1 MVHHRAFSLKNLGYW
16 WEHRQTTERFHSRVL
31 VTDGSTHTPQSVFTQ
46 VLATDGSTDRPQS
59 VFTQE
64 SWLRMGAQTDHR
76 AFSLKSLGY
85 GWEHR
90 QTTERFHSRV
100 LVTDGSTDRPQSVF
114 TQESWLRMGAQT
126 DRSVFP
132 QESGI
137 LMWVQI
143 TVYFPSR
150 IWDTDVSTD
159 NSVFSLKNH
168 GFTCPHRPQN
178 VFTQEPQINPLGPRP
193 PVTAHSF
200 SLPWNPRPSS
210 SGQLADA
217 PY

>member
-1 MVHHRAFSLKNLGYW
+1 MSSDNSPKRFSLKKLHYKEEYKWYTTERFHSRILVTDGSTDKPQSVFTQESWLRMGAHTHHRAFSLK
-16 WEHRQTTERFHSRVL
+16 
-31 VTDGSTHTPQSVFTQ
+31 
-46 VLATDGSTDRPQS
+46 
-59 VFTQE
+59 

-100 LVTDGSTDRPQSVF
+100 LVMDGSTDRPQC
-114 TQESWLRMGAQT
+114 
-126 DRSVFP
+126 
-132 QESGI
+132 
-137 LMWVQI
+137 
-143 TVYFPSR
+143 FPSR

-159 NSVFSLKNH
+159 HSVFSLKNH
-168 GFTCPHRPQN
+168 GYTCPHRPQN

-200 SLPWNPRPSS
+200 SLP
-210 SGQLADA
+210 
-217 PY
+217 

>member
-16 WEHRQTTERFHSRVL
+16 WEHRQTTERFHSSLGYGWEHRHTTECFHSKSL
-31 VTDGSTHTPQSVFTQ
+31 GYGWEHTHTTERFHS
-46 VLATDGSTDRPQS
+46 
-59 VFTQE
+59 
-64 SWLRMGAQTDHR
+64 
-76 AFSLKSLGY
+76 SLGY

-100 LVTDGSTDRPQSVF
+100 LVMDGSTDRPQC
-114 TQESWLRMGAQT
+114 
-126 DRSVFP
+126 
-132 QESGI
+132 
-137 LMWVQI
+137 
-143 TVYFPSR
+143 FPSR

-159 NSVFSLKNH
+159 NSVFSLKNY

-200 SLPWNPRPSS
+200 SLPRNPRPPG

-217 PY
+217 PYYLLASQLMQIGTGVSRDL